1 MKRLYPRANLKP
13 ITKDD
18 YNENSHDY
26 AQKNDE
32 TTRGKHVIS
41 TTETLQTIETIM
53 VKVINKMIDEQNEHP
68 YEPIDL
74 EIGRLQVQRDMVRS
88 DYRNAK
94 FFVSAV
100 YKSMWRE
107 YGHEMYQNIFRKR
120 EEENDEYQKN
130 LALESN
136 AKSNRREIDRDSE
149 SEIESSGRSSEGD
162 EESES
167 QTDEGSTEGS
177 SYEVDEEY
185 DQ

>member
-1 MKRLYPRANLKP
+1 MKRLYPRANFKA

-41 TTETLQTIETIM
+41 TTEALQTIETIM
-53 VKVINKMIDEQNEHP
+53 VKVIHRMMDE
-68 YEPIDL
+68 YEDVVEL
-74 EIGRLQVQRDMVRS
+74 DDARKWVQRDMVKE
-88 DYRNAK
+88 DYRHAK

-107 YGHEMYQNIFRKR
+107 YGHEMYENILHTRQEQYEQQR
-120 EEENDEYQKN
+120 RTENGNTERLRQE
-130 LALESN
+130 AT
-136 AKSNRREIDRDSE
+136 DSDCYEE
-149 SEIESSGRSSEGD
+149 SETSQTQGSDESSGSEAD
-162 EESES
+162 E
-167 QTDEGSTEGS
+167 D
-177 SYEVDEEY
+177 Y